1 MKSDHSFRSTESG
14 GKLIVIGLATAEGC
28 SENGGCL
35 RVLGID
41 EDQDGEY

>member
-1 MKSDHSFRSTESG
+1 MESDHSVRSTESG
-14 GKLIVIGLATAEGC
+14 GKLIVIGLAEGC

-35 RVLGID
+35 RVLGMG